1 MMTEDE
7 VVATMLV
14 SMAGQIGVLRAKN
27 RALRRE
33 VEHLRKVAEKA
44 RRKAL
49 RRKADAGFWGPNER
63 TRYVEQ
69 LDFAL
74 RVCAADQRWHPEWR
88 YEGTHELARAGFLR
102 GRADALCQGVPR

>member
-1 MMTEDE
+1 MMTDDE

-14 SMAGQIGVLRAKN
+14 NMAGQIGVLRAKN
-27 RALRRE
+27 HALRRE
-33 VEHLRKVAEKA
+33 AEHLRKVAEKA
-44 RRKAL
+44 RRKEL

-74 RVCAADQRWHPEWR
+74 RVCASDQRRRADWR
-88 YEGTHELARAGFLR
+88 SGGIYELTRAGFLR
-102 GRADALCQGVPR
+102 GRADALGQGVPR